1 MSKSK
6 KKRIPPAAPRPEDM
20 PSLREFWEQL
30 KQHCGTNGEAGTT
43 SGSSGWMGGSARGS
57 GLGSGS
63 RLGSRSGSRLGSR
76 FGDEEDAL
84 GYGLGLIAPDASAEA
99 RVQMIL
105 HMLVAQD
112 AAREKQRKRR
122 ERKKKNRTH

>member
-1 MSKSK
+1 MSKPK
-6 KKRIPPAAPRPEDM
+6 KKRIPPAAPRPEDT

-43 SGSSGWMGGSARGS
+43 SGSSGRIGGSARSS

-76 FGDEEDAL
+76 FGDDEDTL
-84 GYGLGLIAPDASAEA
+84 GYGLGLIVPDLSAEE
-99 RVQMIL
+99 RVQRIL
-105 HMLVAQD
+105 RMLVEKD
-112 AAREKQRKRR
+112 AEREKQRKKAKETRG
-122 ERKKKNRTH
+122 

>member
-1 MSKSK
+1 MSKPK
-6 KKRIPPAAPRPEDM
+6 KKRIPPAAPRPEDT

-43 SGSSGWMGGSARGS
+43 SGSSGRIGGS

-76 FGDEEDAL
+76 FGDDEDAL
-84 GYGLGLIAPDASAEA
+84 GYGLGLIVPDLSAEE
-99 RVQMIL
+99 RVQRIL
-105 HMLVAQD
+105 RMLVEKD
-112 AAREKQRKRR
+112 AEREKQRKKAKETRG
-122 ERKKKNRTH
+122 

>member
-1 MSKSK
+1 MSKPK

-30 KQHCGTNGEAGTT
+30 KRHCGTNGETGTT

-63 RLGSRSGSRLGSR
+63 RLGSRFGSRLGSR
-76 FGDEEDAL
+76 FGDDEDAL
-84 GYGLGLIAPDASAEA
+84 GYGLGLIVPDLSAEE
-99 RVQMIL
+99 RVQRIL
-105 HMLVAQD
+105 RMLVEKD
-112 AAREKQRKRR
+112 AEREKQRKKAKETRG
-122 ERKKKNRTH
+122 

>member
-1 MSKSK
+1 MSEPR
-6 KKRIPPAAPRPEDM
+6 KKRVSPAAPRPENM
-20 PSLREFWEQL
+20 PSLSAFWEEL
-30 KQHCGTNGEAGTT
+30 KRHCGTDGEAARST
-43 SGSSGWMGGSARGS
+43 SGSSGHARGSARGS
-57 GLGSGS
+57 GLGSRG
-63 RLGSRSGSRLGSR
+63 GSR

-122 ERKKKNRTH
+122 KRKEKNRTG